1 MINMMLGPPGGG
13 KSYEAVVY
21 HVLPA
26 LESGRKVIT
35 NLPLNIEEISKIEPR
50 APQLI
55 ELRTKTKAQE
65 TNGSKRSPHP
75 FGNLEDYGDD
85 WRDPKTGQGA
95 FYVID
100 ECHKALPRGET
111 SRLVDE
117 WYAEHRHEGADVLLM
132 SQSYGKVSKA
142 ITDQIQTV
150 YCVKKMT
157 AFGKSE
163 KYIRKVQ
170 DGTKGEVMS
179 TAERTYESRYY
190 KLYKSH
196 TRSLS
201 AVLEADA
208 RDISP
213 TYKKW
218 MRFSVA
224 LVLLSLLVIGR
235 NIYAAWTKS
244 EPVSS
249 KTARKN
255 EHGFTADPVPGSPV
269 NALPVVPPVPKIED
283 SKMWRL
289 AGSWR
294 DKNGVVYLATSMG
307 ETMRIP
313 EGLCEK
319 KYGSVT
325 CIVANEY
332 ISYRTGQPPESFF
345 GTLAAGPVPQ
355 PSM

>member
-1 MINMMLGPPGGG
+1 MLGPPGGG
-13 KSYEAVVY
+13 KSYESVVY

-26 LESGRKVIT
+26 LEAGRKVIT
-35 NLPLNIEEISKIEPR
+35 NLPLNIEEIAKIEPR

-55 ELRTKTKAQE
+55 ELRTKTKAPE
-65 TNGSKRSPHP
+65 KVGGKRSPHP
-75 FGNLEDYGDD
+75 FGNVEDYGDD

-111 SRLVDE
+111 LRAVDE

-150 YCVKKMT
+150 YRVKKMT
-157 AFGKSE
+157 AFGKSD

-179 TAERTYESRYY
+179 TAERAYEKRYY

-196 TRSLS
+196 TRTLS

-213 TYKKW
+213 SFRKW
-218 MRFSVA
+218 MRASY
-224 LVLLSLLVIGR
+224 VLLAIASLILGR
-235 NIYAAWTKS
+235 NVYTWATKP
-244 EPVSS
+244 EPQKPS
-249 KTARKN
+249 TARTE
-255 EHGFTADPVPGSPV
+255 EHGGRLAEAMPSAPQPM
-269 NALPVVPPVPKIED
+269 APPKPKEPEA
-283 SKMWRL
+283 SKVWRL
-289 AGSWR
+289 VGSWR
-294 DKNGVVYLATSMG
+294 DGAGLVYLASASG
-307 ETMRIP
+307 EEMMRVP
-313 EGLCEK
+313 EGLCQRN
-319 KYGSVT
+319 YGTVVCTVRGELITFRS
-325 CIVANEY
+325 
-332 ISYRTGQPPESFF
+332 GPPASTFL
-345 GTLAAGPVPQ
+345 GTIAAGPIPQ
-355 PSM
+355 QPM